1 MKMKQMLLALL
12 VCLLASCGGG
22 SQKTSDEM
30 TISMKTNV
38 PVEELVKD
46 ATLIPLET
54 TDDCLLGDLEKIYE
68 SDGRLYIL
76 DMNRT
81 TVFVFDIS
89 GKFLYKI
96 ERRGQ
101 GPEEYLEVSDFDVMD
116 GVIYVLSRVN
126 KRILAYDENGE
137 CVKIIPLKAW
147 YDNLAV
153 EEERVILYANRG
165 NELMYDVAVINHEG
179 EVLGQYLPY
188 QKQSS
193 YRMGQ
198 CGSPI
203 SKMDDGEYL
212 FTFYFSG
219 KVASLKDEKCDY
231 QYRFSFDVKDR
242 IPEEEMEGMMYDV
255 ITDQLRY
262 KDSFKN
268 FKGIAKDK
276 DGNLMMVLSAFLDG
290 KGLRDALCKVDLKN
304 GTYKL
309 YLLGEKIEEKYPY
322 LSGVLS
328 MRGNK
333 CYAYKSP
340 FSMHRM
346 HENLGTPIPEGLA
359 EDDNPVIEIYTL
371 NLD

>member
-165 NELMYDVAVINHEG
+165 NDYDEILAWDHLDYAV
-179 EVLGQYLPY
+179 
-188 QKQSS
+188 
-193 YRMGQ
+193 
-198 CGSPI
+198 
-203 SKMDDGEYL
+203 SKDFLIRENKRAKCAE
-212 FTFYFSG
+212 TTPNCR
-219 KVASLKDEKCDY
+219 EKCSACGANCY
-231 QYRFSFDVKDR
+231 G
-242 IPEEEMEGMMYDV
+242 EGV
-255 ITDQLRY
+255 C
-262 KDSFKN
+262 F
-268 FKGIAKDK
+268 
-276 DGNLMMVLSAFLDG
+276 
-290 KGLRDALCKVDLKN
+290 
-304 GTYKL
+304 
-309 YLLGEKIEEKYPY
+309 EK
-322 LSGVLS
+322 
-328 MRGNK
+328 R
-333 CYAYKSP
+333 
-340 FSMHRM
+340 
-346 HENLGTPIPEGLA
+346 
-359 EDDNPVIEIYTL
+359 
-371 NLD
+371 

>member
-1 MKMKQMLLALL
+1 MKLKNTLFTLL
-12 VCLLASCGGG
+12 VCIFASCGGG

-126 KRILAYDENGE
+126 KRILAYDKNGK

-153 EEERVILYANRG
+153 EKERVILYANRG

-255 ITDQLRY
+255 IIDQLRY

-268 FKGIAKDK
+268 FKGISKDR

-290 KGLRDALCKVDLKN
+290 KGLRDALCKADLQH

-309 YLLGEKIEEKYPY
+309 YLLGEKIEEKCPY

-333 CYAYKSP
+333 CYAYKGS